1 MSVTTGLKV
10 ETTGQGRDLVL
21 VHGWGMNAGVWA
33 SLVALLAPGFRVTV
47 VELPGHGGSDYDAE
61 PNSLD
66 DWSNSL
72 LHVAPERAVWLGWS
86 LGGQLAMNAALLA
99 PARVSGLILMAT
111 TPRFVVGE
119 GWPHAL
125 SPDIFH
131 QFSERLLADPAATL
145 SRFLAIQVLGAE
157 QERETLKHLKQAM
170 KHRREPRAEALADG
184 LRLLLE
190 TDLRTALADLRPPV
204 LWMLGSRD
212 ALVPRGLASELPRL
226 QPKAQVRLL
235 DKAAH
240 ALFLSH
246 PQACGRL
253 IQDFLDEN

>member
-1 MSVTTGLKV
+1 MSSTRLKV

-33 SLVALLAPGFRVTV
+33 SLVARLEADFRVTV
-47 VELPGHGGSDYDAE
+47 MQLPGHGGSDYDAAL
-61 PNSLD
+61 NSLD

-72 LHVAPERAVWLGWS
+72 LSAAPERAVWLGWS

-99 PARVSGLILMAT
+99 PERVSALILMAS

-119 GWPHAL
+119 GWPYAL
-125 SPDIFH
+125 SPDIFL

-157 QERETLKHLKQAM
+157 QERETLKQLKRAM
-170 KHRREPRAEALADG
+170 QHRSEPRAEALADG

-190 TDLRTALADLRPPV
+190 TDLRPAMAQLRLPT

-212 ALVPRGLASELPRL
+212 TLVPRGLVNELPQL
-226 QPKAQVRLL
+226 QPQAEVRMLE
-235 DKAAH
+235 KAAH

-246 PQACGRL
+246 PRACCRL
-253 IQDFLDEN
+253 IQGFLDEN

>member
-1 MSVTTGLKV
+1 MSSTRLKV

-33 SLVALLAPGFRVTV
+33 SLVALLAPAFRVTV
-47 VELPGHGGSDYDAE
+47 IELPGHGDSDYDAAL
-61 PNSLD
+61 NSLE
-66 DWSNSL
+66 DWSNAL
-72 LHVAPERAVWLGWS
+72 LDAAPERAVWLGWS
-86 LGGQLAMNAALLA
+86 LGGQLAMNAALSA
-99 PARVSGLILMAT
+99 PERVSALILMAS
-111 TPRFVVGE
+111 TPRFVLGE

-131 QFSERLLADPAATL
+131 QFSGRLLADPAATL
-145 SRFLAIQVLGAE
+145 SRFLAIQVLGTE
-157 QERETLKHLKQAM
+157 QERETLKRLKQAM
-170 KHRREPRAEALADG
+170 QHRKEPKAEALADG

-190 TDLRTALADLRPPV
+190 TDLRPAVADLRPPT

-212 ALVPRGLASELPRL
+212 ALVPRGLAEALPKL
-226 QPKAQVRLL
+226 QPSAEVRLL

-246 PQACGRL
+246 PQACSRL
-253 IQDFLDEN
+253 MQDFLDEN

>member
-1 MSVTTGLKV
+1 MSSTRLKV

-47 VELPGHGGSDYDAE
+47 MELPGHGDSDYDAAL
-61 PNSLD
+61 NSLD
-66 DWSNSL
+66 DWSNCL
-72 LHVAPERAVWLGWS
+72 LNAAPERAAWLGWS
-86 LGGQLAMNAALLA
+86 LGGQLAMNAALSA
-99 PARVSGLILMAT
+99 PERVSALILMAS
-111 TPRFVVGE
+111 TPRFVLGE

-125 SPDIFH
+125 SPDIFL

-145 SRFLAIQVLGAE
+145 SRFLAIQVLGTE
-157 QERETLKHLKQAM
+157 QERETLKQLKQAM
-170 KHRREPRAEALADG
+170 QHRREPRAEALADG

-190 TDLRTALADLRPPV
+190 TDLRPAVADLRPPT

-212 ALVPRGLASELPRL
+212 ALVPRGLAEVLPQL
-226 QPKAQVRLL
+226 QPSAEVRLL

-246 PQACGRL
+246 PQACRRL
-253 IQDFLDEN
+253 MQDFLDEN

>member
-1 MSVTTGLKV
+1 MSGTRLKV
-10 ETTGQGRDLVL
+10 ETRGQGRDLVL

-33 SLVALLAPGFRVTV
+33 SLVALLAPDFRVTV
-47 VELPGHGGSDYDAE
+47 IELPGHGDSDYDAAL
-61 PNSLD
+61 NSLD

-72 LHVAPERAVWLGWS
+72 LNAAPERAVWLGWS
-86 LGGQLAMNAALLA
+86 LGGQLATNAALSA
-99 PARVSGLILMAT
+99 PERVSALILMAS
-111 TPRFVVGE
+111 TPRFVLGE

-145 SRFLAIQVLGAE
+145 SRFLAIQVLGTE
-157 QERETLKHLKQAM
+157 QERETLKQLKQAM
-170 KHRREPRAEALADG
+170 KHRREPKAEALADG

-190 TDLRTALADLRPPV
+190 TDLRPAMADLRPPT

-212 ALVPRGLASELPRL
+212 ALVPRGLAKALPQL
-226 QPKAQVRLL
+226 QPKAEIRLL

-246 PQACGRL
+246 PQACCRL
-253 IQDFLDEN
+253 MQDFLDEN